1 MLRSSSNRGFLS
13 AGLDNSR
20 YLGGEGDKGEMREK
34 RRVVRKGERGR
45 EEEGRGRKRGR
56 EKIEGGD
63 LKGERGREEEGRGRK
78 RGREEIE
85 GGDQGGERK
94 EGNKR
99 RGNGEW

>member
-56 EKIEGGD
+56 E
-63 LKGERGREEEGRGRK
+63 
-78 RGREEIE
+78 EIE
-85 GGDQGGERK
+85 GGDQGGERQ
-94 EGNKR
+94 GR
-99 RGNGEW
+99 RGERKEEREGGD

>member
-1 MLRSSSNRGFLS
+1 VLRSSSNRGFLS

-56 EKIEGGD
+56 E
-63 LKGERGREEEGRGRK
+63 
-78 RGREEIE
+78 EIE